1 MTSAVP
7 MDATRDRTDVPWI
20 LMAGVKLGLIQSVL
34 IAVFAVLQ
42 VRLEG
47 PIELV
52 VCGLIFL
59 VGLALTLVLPGT
71 WTGARTIEG
80 IAGAAGVGLAAAM
93 VFMLVDVVLFQPL
106 GLWTNRWLEIGG
118 GANWW
123 YHPVWWM
130 VGTYLTWMGGWVL
143 ANQAAKSGSASPLA
157 LVLGAVVLALV
168 VLALA
173 VVIGVPRAGWNLGSY
188 SVAVLPALAILVLIT
203 SLGAR
208 RR

>member
-34 IAVFAVLQ
+34 IGVFAVLQ

-143 ANQAAKSGSASPLA
+143 ANQAAKSGSASPVG

-203 SLGAR
+203 SLGAPR
-208 RR
+208 R